1 MAAARRS
8 ELGGVR
14 DVGFTV
20 PCLSLSSSVSY
31 DGGGDEEDFSQA
43 LTDLCRMAFASTT
56 DDQIDSLTVD
66 GGHNWLTVDESPIYP
81 DQPLLP
87 PSLQGPF
94 ANTELLLQHGGGVV
108 GGREMM
114 GGNGGRRLGGGR
126 DVGGCDRSAAMYV
139 QQYGGAIGGGGRL
152 ASQAMVRD
160 SVHGQNPLYYSDDA
174 FDQPLGGSICN
185 DVLLPGGTGSPLSTG
200 ISLSETIAQ
209 STAHGNAAFR
219 RLGELH
225 YALDIPLLSDDD
237 DPTIQGNYLML
248 TDDLSAMPSGSLVRE
263 PTERVQTNCQQVLG
277 QLTMPQISSGCTVAS
292 MAEQRDDSIANYLT
306 GTYTNEDVQRIS
318 EASRSLNPAR
328 SAAAG
333 SRKVLKASR
342 RLKEKS
348 TPTAAPS
355 TTQTS
360 VPKPM
365 GEKSNQARVTRYVV
379 KCLMDY
385 GICVV
390 DRYMGL
396 VSGTRILNEVQNLEV
411 MGLFQ
416 EGQLI
421 CKTGETQTI
430 RGDRIMWVERDSDK
444 LKHITVLIR
453 QLDNLLES
461 LNGQIV
467 PYRIKSRSKV
477 RKQTT
482 ATMHYY

>member
-1 MAAARRS
+1 
-8 ELGGVR
+8 
-14 DVGFTV
+14 
-20 PCLSLSSSVSY
+20 
-31 DGGGDEEDFSQA
+31 
-43 LTDLCRMAFASTT
+43 
-56 DDQIDSLTVD
+56 
-66 GGHNWLTVDESPIYP
+66 
-81 DQPLLP
+81 
-87 PSLQGPF
+87 
-94 ANTELLLQHGGGVV
+94 
-108 GGREMM
+108 MM

-126 DVGGCDRSAAMYV
+126 DGGGCDRSAAMYV
-139 QQYGGAIGGGGRL
+139 QQYGGAIGLGGGGGL
-152 ASQAMVRD
+152 APQAMVRD
-160 SVHGQNPLYYSDDA
+160 SMHGQNPLYYTDDA

-200 ISLSETIAQ
+200 IGLSETLAQ
-209 STAHGNAAFR
+209 STAHENAAYR
-219 RLGELH
+219 RFGELH

-248 TDDLSAMPSGSLVRE
+248 TDDLSSMPSGSLVRE
-263 PTERVQTNCQQVLG
+263 PIERVQTSCPQVLG
-277 QLTMPQISSGCTVAS
+277 QLTMPQMSSGCTVAS
-292 MAEQRDDSIANYLT
+292 MAEQRDESIANYFT
-306 GTYTNEDVQRIS
+306 GTYTDEDVQRIS
-318 EASRSLNPAR
+318 EASRSSNPTK

-333 SRKVLKASR
+333 SRKVLKANR
-342 RLKEKS
+342 RLKEKNA
-348 TPTAAPS
+348 PTAAQS
-355 TTQTS
+355 IMQTS

-365 GEKSNQARVTRYVV
+365 AEKSNQARVTRYVV

-396 VSGTRILNEVQNLEV
+396 MSGTRILNEVQNLEV

-421 CKTGETQTI
+421 CKTGDTQTI

-477 RKQTT
+477 RNQTT
-482 ATMHYY
+482 TMHYYCYCAFI